1 MIIKKE
7 ARKAKSLMNEFTL
20 ALAGSN
26 SNGAKILIKSHFDF
40 FFYLNFGFGQGHLQ
54 GDFFP
59 HKHVRVSGFTEQ

>member
-40 FFYLNFGFGQGHLQ
+40 VFVLPEFWIRARPSSGQLL
-54 GDFFP
+54 P
-59 HKHVRVSGFTEQ
+59 A